1 MKLKT
6 IAVTFASILT
16 LTTQVI
22 AQQAFYMANEAV
34 MVTDGDT
41 KVLFDPLYLESYGQY
56 LLVPEAMRAALFAGD
71 EPFNGVDAIFVS
83 HFHGDHFSADDMLSL
98 LVAQP
103 DIILYAPQQAVLAM
117 RSIAAREQESVFDR
131 VNGVALEYQDP
142 PVTLSMDKL
151 KVEAVRIP
159 HSGWPTDR
167 LNVQNIVWRVT
178 LDERSVVVHMGDA
191 DSHDVHFARDTDYWS
206 QVSPNMAFP
215 PYWFFGSREGR
226 SILENRVGAKRNVGI
241 HVPRAIPGD
250 LMQRP
255 RPLRG
260 ADLFMVPGET
270 RRINRYG
277 VR

>member
-1 MKLKT
+1 MELKS
-6 IAVTFASILT
+6 IAITLVSILT
-16 LTTQVI
+16 LTTQAN

-41 KVLFDPLYLESYGQY
+41 KVLFDPLYPESYGQY
-56 LLVPEAMRAALFAGD
+56 LLVPEAMREALFAGY
-71 EPFNGVDAIFVS
+71 EPFDGVDAIFVS
-83 HFHGDHFSADDMLSL
+83 HFHGDHFSAEDMLKL
-98 LVAQP
+98 LIAQP

-117 RSIAAREQESVFDR
+117 RSIADPEQELVFDR
-131 VNGVALEYQDP
+131 VNGVDLEYQDA
-142 PVTLSMDKL
+142 PVILSMDKL

-178 LDERSVVVHMGDA
+178 LNERSVVVHMGDA
-191 DSHDVHFARDTDYWS
+191 DSNDVHFVRDSDYWG

-226 SILENRVGAKRNVGI
+226 NILENRVGAKRNVGI
-241 HVPRAIPGD
+241 HVPRTIPGD
-250 LMQRP
+250 PMQRP

-270 RRINRYG
+270 RRIN
-277 VR
+277 